1 MLQWHINPDKAEIFL
16 YGDQSF
22 FEFEIIINVFMNSF
36 HFIWVPILW
45 FYGSMAIIFDKYIYR
60 RPPRWKGQYIIYYL
74 RCYRHQK

>member
-22 FEFEIIINVFMNSF
+22 FSIWNHHKCIYELFL
-36 HFIWVPILW
+36 FIWVPILW
-45 FYGSMAIIFDKYIYR
+45 FYGSMAIIFDIYIYR